1 MRIMIIRSVAFAT
14 MVYSAAW
21 PATSVQS
28 PRDLSSLIRQHRTE
42 VFVLATPHLSQV
54 KGNWNLVALEPL
66 LKRLEAFRPDAVA
79 VEEMRGADYE
89 VLLSDPAAYKG
100 VIEELR
106 PRSPVLAAAAQSAL
120 HSTWAQAAEQFRSR
134 LELMTGRIPTAA
146 ERLDL
151 VMLAIA
157 AYEIPTAELQ
167 WRLLSLEERKP
178 SSVPEVISAYLNES
192 LSRRNEIDSVGVE
205 LGRRL
210 GLSRIYGIDDQS
222 ENDLLATVVPALEKA
237 MSRAEFAA
245 ITADPHF
252 SEVDK
257 TTSREAIGGNL
268 LPTYRLYNSADYGA
282 KDIHL
287 QWDIFNRV
295 PLAGDPGRTRLILWE
310 VRNFNI
316 AAHIARVAA
325 THPGGH
331 ILVII
336 GAAHKPFL
344 DDYLGRSMDFRIMT
358 AAQILGTA
366 IRP

>member
-1 MRIMIIRSVAFAT
+1 MRIMIIRSLAFAT

-21 PATSVQS
+21 PATNTHS
-28 PRDLSSLIRQHRTE
+28 PRDLSSLISQQRTE

-54 KGNWNLVALEPL
+54 KGNWNLAALEPL
-66 LKRLEAFRPDAVA
+66 LKRLETFHPDAVA

-89 VLLSDPAAYKG
+89 VLLSNPGAYKG

-106 PRSPVLAAAAQSAL
+106 PRSPNLAAAAQSAL
-120 HSTWAQAAEQFRSR
+120 HLTWAQAAEQFQSR
-134 LELMTGRIPTAA
+134 LELLTGSIHTTAQ
-146 ERLDL
+146 RLEL

-157 AYEIPTAELQ
+157 AYEIPTAELH
-167 WRLLSLEERKP
+167 WRLLSLEERKQ
-178 SSVPEVISAYLNES
+178 SSVPEIIRADLDES
-192 LSRRNEIDSVGVE
+192 LSRRNEIDAVGVE

-210 GLSRIYGIDDQS
+210 GLTRIYGIDDQS
-222 ENDLLATVVPALEKA
+222 ENDLLAAAIPALEKA
-237 MSRAEFAA
+237 MSRAEFVA
-245 ITADPHF
+245 IMADSHF

-257 TTSREAIGGNL
+257 AASREATAGNL
-268 LPTYRLYNSADYGA
+268 LPAYRLYNSADYGT